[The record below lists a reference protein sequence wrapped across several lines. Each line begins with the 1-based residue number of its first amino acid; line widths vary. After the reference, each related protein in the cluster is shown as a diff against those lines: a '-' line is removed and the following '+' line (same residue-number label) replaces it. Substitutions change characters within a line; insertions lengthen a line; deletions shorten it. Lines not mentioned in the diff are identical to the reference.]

1 MASLQCFLIVDSA
14 AWVDKAQQ
22 IQTWSYH
29 KTTTFARSHLSLS
42 KLYKNQRKWCVCR
55 NPLNTKVQ
63 SSSASA
69 KSRAQLFLGGTQG
82 NIQLRSSN
90 LPWQIRCE
98 SRIST
103 LRMRKFV
110 WILTF
115 PHVRIGQQFMC
126 LTYLLWGHRTL
137 QGHLVKYHV
146 ISLHANSQHGPGIQH
161 QSIIQLVMSI
171 IHQHGHGGHLKRIN
185 QHLAKLGIWPIRID
199 KLHQGLTSSC
209 VYETALLCLFCAQKD
224 FELLKCLSF
233 TKQPSM
239 ANVAE
244 AAAFNFF
251 ETTSSEAFL
260 SATLLVE
267 RSKRSYCRCNSTY
280 VYIVCIYKNK

>member
-42 KLYKNQRKWCVCR
+42 KLYKNQRKWYVCR

-137 QGHLVKYHV
+137 QGHLVKYHF

-171 IHQHGHGGHLKRIN
+171 IHQHRHDGHLKRVN
-185 QHLAKLGIWPIRID
+185 QHVVKTRHLA
-199 KLHQGLTSSC
+199 HQDRQTAPRPDLSMCLWNCPASASS
-209 VYETALLCLFCAQKD
+209 AQAG
-224 FELLKCLSF
+224 FELLKCWNFS
-233 TKQPSM
+233 PS
-239 ANVAE
+239 NHQWL
-244 AAAFNFF
+244 
-251 ETTSSEAFL
+251 T
-260 SATLLVE
+260 
-267 RSKRSYCRCNSTY
+267 
-280 VYIVCIYKNK
+280 

>member
-42 KLYKNQRKWCVCR
+42 KLYKNQRKWYVCR

-110 WILTF
+110 WILTY
-115 PHVRIGQQFMC
+115 V
-126 LTYLLWGHRTL
+126 L
-137 QGHLVKYHV
+137 
-146 ISLHANSQHGPGIQH
+146 AN
-161 QSIIQLVMSI
+161 
-171 IHQHGHGGHLKRIN
+171 
-185 QHLAKLGIWPIRID
+185 
-199 KLHQGLTSSC
+199 SSC
-209 VYETALLCLFCAQKD
+209 VWHTCYEGTVPYKVILLSIM
-224 FELLKCLSF
+224 SF
-233 TKQPSM
+233 PYMQIHNMGLAYSTNPSY
-239 ANVAE
+239 
-244 AAAFNFF
+244 
-251 ETTSSEAFL
+251 SL
-260 SATLLVE
+260 
-267 RSKRSYCRCNSTY
+267 
-280 VYIVCIYKNK
+280 